1 MEKRILIL
9 LLVALLGVCI
19 LSSCGGTYSNPA
31 DNAANEEAHLVP
43 IDGKNYLS
51 YSEDTGV
58 VYYMFSTTETYGHQG
73 YGYTYFAPY
82 ISENGNFCRYVDGQI
97 VEITAQASNTAN

>member
-1 MEKRILIL
+1 MKKRIVIL
-9 LLVALLGVCI
+9 LLVAMLGVCI
-19 LSSCGGTYSNPA
+19 LSGCGGTYSNSA
-31 DNAANEEAHLVP
+31 DKAANEAAQLVP

-58 VYYMFSTTETYGHQG
+58 VYYMFSTTESYAHQG

-82 ISENGNFCRYVDGQI
+82 ISENGNFCRYVDGEI
-97 VEITAQASNTAN
+97 VEITDKDLSTLN

>member
-1 MEKRILIL
+1 MKKRILIL
-9 LLVALLGVCI
+9 LLVAVIGVCC
-19 LSSCGGTYSNPA
+19 LSGCGTSSNSA
-31 DNAANEEAHLVP
+31 DKAANEAAHFVP
-43 IDGKNYLS
+43 IDGKDYLS

-97 VEITAQASNTAN
+97 VEITDKSSNAVN

>member
-1 MEKRILIL
+1 MKKRILIL
-9 LLVALLGVCI
+9 LLVALLGVFY
-19 LSSCGGTYSNPA
+19 LTGCGGTYSNSA
-31 DNAANEEAHLVP
+31 DKAANEEAHLVP

-58 VYYMFSTTETYGHQG
+58 VYYMFSTSETYGHQG

-82 ISENGNFCRYVDGQI
+82 ISENGNFCRYVNGQI
-97 VEITAQASNTAN
+97 VEITDKDLSTVN